1 MSIYIIY
8 GQCQYVVVP
17 GSKRDTYHH
26 GDLRQGII
34 QSALEI
40 LDADGVDAV
49 SIRAVARRAGVSH
62 SAPANHFRDRRA
74 LLTAL
79 AVHLFHALNDAVE
92 SDLASAPSN
101 LRGHVQCFART
112 LIDFGL
118 SRPNRYRMLW
128 RRDLLDDTSGEL
140 QTEMDTLYDRLADE
154 IHRVAVGKR
163 FDRDTYAV
171 ALWSMVHGYVSLRLD
186 GNLESRIDPRSGTK
200 REDAIV
206 DAFLDAFAT

>member
-1 MSIYIIY
+1 M
-8 GQCQYVVVP
+8 VP
-17 GSKRDTYHH
+17 NSKRDTYHH
-26 GDLRQGII
+26 GDLRPAII
-34 QSALEI
+34 QAALDI

-79 AVHLFHALNDAVE
+79 AVHLFHALNDTIE
-92 SDLASAPSN
+92 SDLASAPSD
-101 LRGHVQCFART
+101 LRERVRCITRT
-112 LIDFGL
+112 LIEFGL
-118 SRPNRYRMLW
+118 SQPNRYRLLW
-128 RRDLLDDTSGEL
+128 RRDLLDDTAGEL
-140 QTEMDTLYDRLADE
+140 QTEMDKLYDRLTEE
-154 IHRVAVGKR
+154 IHRPGVGKR

-206 DAFLDAFAT
+206 EAFLDAFAS

>member
-1 MSIYIIY
+1 M
-8 GQCQYVVVP
+8 GP
-17 GSKRDTYHH
+17 MPDPKRDTYHH
-26 GDLRQGII
+26 GDLRHAII
-34 QSALEI
+34 LSALEI

-62 SAPANHFRDRRA
+62 SAPANHFRDRGA

-79 AVHLFHALNDAVE
+79 AVHLFHALNEKIE
-92 SDLASAPSN
+92 SDFASAPSN
-101 LRGHVQCFART
+101 LRERVQSFTRM

-118 SRPNRYRMLW
+118 KQPNRYRLLW
-128 RRDLLDDTSGEL
+128 RRDLLDDTDGQL

-154 IHRVAVGKR
+154 IHRVGVGKR

-200 REDAIV
+200 RQDAIIE
-206 DAFLDAFAT
+206 AFLDAFAT